1 MLDAYI
7 YDGVRSPFGRQAGG
21 LARIRPDDLLA
32 QVMQALMGR
41 SKFKAEQFE
50 DVMAIPADDEFWQTV
65 VADPGATGLFADA
78 VYDRGAATLY
88 ALRQEIGAEAFG
100 ELSRAWPQ
108 RFADST
114 ATTADFQ
121 ALAEEISGRDL
132 AAFFDEW
139 VRTPGKP
146 TP

>member
-50 DVMAIPADDEFWQTV
+50 DVIVGCANQAGEDSRCVARHASLMAGFPTDLGGTV
-65 VADPGATGLFADA
+65 IQRNCGTRDH
-78 VYDRGAATLY
+78 RG
-88 ALRQEIGAEAFG
+88 
-100 ELSRAWPQ
+100 
-108 RFADST
+108 
-114 ATTADFQ
+114 
-121 ALAEEISGRDL
+121 
-132 AAFFDEW
+132 
-139 VRTPGKP
+139 
-146 TP
+146 